1 MEGEGGSELKP
12 GWKVMEEW
20 EQQWEEGWEEKNRNK
35 MLWKTLF
42 SLVFEKE
49 RADRYADIFDERG
62 LDMREVLER
71 GKVQEDIKS
80 RGEKFLR

>member
-1 MEGEGGSELKP
+1 MGGEGESELKP

-20 EQQWEEGWEEKNRNK
+20 EQLWEEGWEEKKRK
-35 MLWKTLF
+35 KLQWRTLF
-42 SLVFEKE
+42 SLLFEKE
-49 RADRYADIFDERG
+49 RADRYADIFNERG

>member
-1 MEGEGGSELKP
+1 MASEEESEPKP
-12 GWKVMEEW
+12 GWKVIEEW
-20 EQQWEEGWEEKNRNK
+20 EELWHKGWEEKKKRK
-35 MLWKTLF
+35 MEWKTLF

-49 RADRYADIFDERG
+49 RADRYANIFDERG

-80 RGEKFLR
+80 RGEKYLR